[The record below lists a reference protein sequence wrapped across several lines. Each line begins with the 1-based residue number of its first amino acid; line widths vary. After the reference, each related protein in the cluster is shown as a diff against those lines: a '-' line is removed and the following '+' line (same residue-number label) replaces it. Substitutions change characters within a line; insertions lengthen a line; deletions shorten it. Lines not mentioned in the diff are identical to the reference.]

1 MCRSPFPESHAVAL
15 IVRPAWRLHRRVGR
29 LIHIQMHE
37 NVSAGTLTSR
47 VMDSPEASPKWLAD
61 NNAPALPIK
70 MHLKIAK
77 QPINLKTPID
87 DEKDSH
93 LG

>member
-1 MCRSPFPESHAVAL
+1 MP
-15 IVRPAWRLHRRVGR
+15 RL
-29 LIHIQMHE
+29 
-37 NVSAGTLTSR
+37 
-47 VMDSPEASPKWLAD
+47 
-61 NNAPALPIK
+61 LPIK

-87 DEKDSH
+87 NEKDSH